1 MSGIAVIAEEN
12 NGRQI
17 INYFDQ
23 KRGSVIEAAGL
34 GYRKPGG
41 RPLHFVVTLLIA
53 TRFIRGSIV
62 APFQKKTIASFVYGC
77 FSRNLLIDE
86 KRFEFHPNWKN
97 VPLSSRV
104 TGSVCWMKKGKKGEE
119 KKRSRTIFVF
129 FSSTFFPVVYKKNWI
144 SQRSS
149 SQPII
154 IR

>member
-1 MSGIAVIAEEN
+1 M
-12 NGRQI
+12 
-17 INYFDQ
+17 
-23 KRGSVIEAAGL
+23 
-34 GYRKPGG
+34 
-41 RPLHFVVTLLIA
+41 HFVVTLLIA

-129 FSSTFFPVVYKKNWI
+129 FSSTFFFLAFIKKLDFFSILESANNHSMMILFFFHICEKITESNDVEIFPQTIFFLLSPDI
-144 SQRSS
+144 S
-149 SQPII
+149 IFKI
-154 IR
+154 